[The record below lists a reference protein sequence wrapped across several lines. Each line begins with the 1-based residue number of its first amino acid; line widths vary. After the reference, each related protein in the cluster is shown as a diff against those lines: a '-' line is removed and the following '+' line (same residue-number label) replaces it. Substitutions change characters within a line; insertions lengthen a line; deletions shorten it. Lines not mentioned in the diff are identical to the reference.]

1 MNRKWRSG
9 AQIHRNAITCLWSLK
24 RIFCFAIFVVV
35 LPPIC
40 LAASQAT
47 RLDDPIP
54 ATIRKGALL
63 VGTEEFV
70 RVPQTVDSSQGGQ
83 TNPAYARIQYLVPL
97 GDGSGRLAL
106 NDLRGL
112 LYLTD
117 ERGSEPAVFLDLR
130 TENVGFDDS
139 MFPNETG
146 LVSVAFHPQFDHE
159 GSPGYGKFY
168 TAYSAES
175 DSGVADYLEDDSE
188 SHESVIREWTVTDP
202 NADVFSG
209 NSREVFRIGQFAA
222 NHNIGTIAFNPYA
235 EVGSADYGV
244 LYACLGDG
252 GAAHDPR
259 DYGQSLSVP
268 QAAIIRID
276 PLAGSGTMGY
286 GIPPDNPFVGS
297 AGVAPE
303 IWAYGLRHP
312 QHFSWDRDGRMFIG
326 DIGQNQIEEINLGK
340 PGANYGW
347 RRREGT
353 FATGYAVGRGPGPV
367 YPRPTDDDREFVYPV
382 AQYDHDEGN
391 AVGGGYV
398 YRGDAIP
405 ELRGQYVFADF
416 PRGRLLAIDV
426 DTLDG
431 EEAVEI
437 TEVRLLLEGREQELV
452 DVAGFPNTY
461 GAGNR
466 VDLRLGI
473 DSAGE
478 LYLLTKGDGWV
489 RKLVPASQR

>member
-1 MNRKWRSG
+1 MRRTSRIRLTGLFSLVVCLAVLPSICAAG
-9 AQIHRNAITCLWSLK
+9 AQSA
-24 RIFCFAIFVVV
+24 
-35 LPPIC
+35 
-40 LAASQAT
+40 
-47 RLDDPIP
+47 RLEDPIP
-54 ATIRKGALL
+54 EAIRKGDL
-63 VGTEEFV
+63 VVGAEEFV
-70 RVPQTVDSSQGGQ
+70 RVPRTSDSSEGGQ
-83 TNPAYARIQYLVPL
+83 TNPAYARIQFLAPV

-117 ERGSEPAVFLDLR
+117 ERGRTPTVFLDLR
-130 TENVGFDDS
+130 NQDVGFDDS

-146 LVSVAFHPQFDHE
+146 LVSVAFHPQFGRE
-159 GSPGYGKFY
+159 GTPGFGKFY
-168 TAYSAES
+168 TAYSAGS
-175 DSGVADYLEDDSE
+175 DTGIADYLDDDAE
-188 SHESVIREWTVTDP
+188 SHESVIREWTVADP
-202 NADVFSG
+202 SADVFSG
-209 NSREVFRIGQFAA
+209 TSREVFRIGQFAP
-222 NHNIGTIAFNPYA
+222 NHNIGTIAFNPHA
-235 EVGSADYGV
+235 EAGSPDYGQ

-259 DYGQSLSVP
+259 DYGQSLAVP

-276 PLAGSGTMGY
+276 PLGGDGTKGY
-286 GIPPDNPFVGS
+286 GIPPDNPFVGT

-312 QHFSWDRDGRMFIG
+312 QHFSWDTDSRMFIG
-326 DIGQNQIEEINLGK
+326 DIGQNQVEEVNLGI

-347 RRREGT
+347 RLREGT

-367 YPRPTDDDREFVYPV
+367 YSRPPADDREFVYPV

-391 AVGGGYV
+391 AVGGGFV
-398 YRGDAIP
+398 YRGQAIP
-405 ELRGQYVFADF
+405 ELRGKYVFADF
-416 PRGRLLAIDV
+416 PRGRLLTIDA
-426 DTLDG
+426 DIPDA
-431 EEAVEI
+431 EQPVEI
-437 TEVRLLLEGREQELV
+437 IEVRLMLGGREQALV

-461 GAGNR
+461 GPGNR

-489 RKLVPASQR
+489 RKLVPAPPR